1 MKILSQNAEAMLR
14 IFINKYEKTR
24 DYMINGDTDELPR
37 HFVFNMK
44 NIMQEIENSGYITIN
59 SIDITGGWWI
69 TLTPEAI
76 EYFEKKGCRVELF
89 EELMDHEKNLLK
101 ELIRIDNENGNLT
114 EYVNKQLEN
123 DVKDKFRGIV
133 GKLRSNGLI
142 TLMWADDNAY
152 NINLTQAG
160 RTYFEREKKY
170 NDKLIKPTLSTY
182 NIGTITTSNS
192 HLVIGNIVDSVIN
205 INNSI
210 SSIEQEI
217 DEKCV
222 DDLEKK
228 ELKLLLEEAK
238 EIIENIKES
247 RHVEKRKSFFQKLS
261 THLEKHGWFYG
272 EIIGLLGQTTLMLL
286 SGQ

>member
-24 DYMINGDTDELPR
+24 DYMIGGDTDEFPR

-59 SIDITGGWWI
+59 SIDIIGGWWI

-89 EELMDHEKNLLK
+89 EELMESEKNLLK

-114 EYVNKQLEN
+114 EYINKKLED

-133 GKLRSNGLI
+133 GILRSNGLI
-142 TLMWADDNAY
+142 TLMWADNNAY

-170 NDKLIKPTLSTY
+170 NDKLLKSTSSTY

-192 HLVIGNIVDSVIN
+192 HFVIGNILDSVIN
-205 INNSI
+205 ISNSI

-222 DDLEKK
+222 DDFEKE

-247 RHVEKRKSFFQKLS
+247 RHIEKRKSFFQKLS

-286 SGQ
+286 NGQ